1 MTAKLQPGW
10 RVRDFK
16 GTEFDV
22 LEVNSCR
29 AVIQQVGKA
38 TRTTTEGKEIN
49 YQPKG
54 ISVSPH
60 SELERV

>member
-1 MTAKLQPGW
+1 MTTRLQPGW

-22 LEVNSCR
+22 LTVNFCR
-29 AVIQQVGKA
+29 AVIRQVGKA
-38 TRTTTEGKEIN
+38 TRTTTEGKEIS

-54 ISVSPH
+54 LSVSSH
-60 SELERV
+60 SDLERV